1 MDQIEKLRTEETE
14 AFGGTYRISILTPC
28 TSIAKLRQFI
38 TQESATAKNIKNRV
52 NRQGVQSALS
62 RLDSYA
68 SKLKVLPSNGL
79 AMYADSCI

>member
-1 MDQIEKLRTEETE
+1 MDQIEKLRTEETKTSR
-14 AFGGTYRISILTPC
+14 GTSRISILTPC
-28 TSIAKLRQFI
+28 TPIAKLRQFI

-62 RLDSYA
+62 RLDSYV